1 MAYPVLGMLFFFF
14 EQGWHHDN
22 SSLADIFLPGIFFGQ
37 LYFNF
42 KETQYKKGW
51 KTDGKKEIKDI

>member
-1 MAYPVLGMLFFFF
+1 MQNSYPRQNDFCRGFF
-14 EQGWHHDN
+14 
-22 SSLADIFLPGIFFGQ
+22 ITFFGQ